1 MNFYAFTAAK
11 ETVTETIAETVSET
25 VAETKE
31 SLDTMDAAIQ
41 SAINE
46 NIDMNAIE
54 KFFNELP
61 EKALSLGIR
70 VLLAIVVFIIGSY
83 LIKAVRKLVRKS
95 VEHTSADKGLVQFL
109 DSLTKAIL
117 YVLLVMIIASSF
129 GLDATSVVALVGS
142 VGVAIGLAIQGS
154 LSNLVGGVLILML
167 KPFKIGDYIIE
178 DSHGNEGSV
187 EQISLF
193 YTKLKTLDNKIVVL
207 PNGNLANTSMTN
219 VTGSGERML
228 VMTVG
233 ISYHSDIKLAKETIE
248 NIIKEDKHIDQK
260 RQKQVYVDALS
271 DSSVD
276 IGMRCWVKTKDY
288 WATKWRLLETIKDR
302 FDEVGVVIPFNQ
314 LDIHFDQDMTK

>member
-1 MNFYAFTAAK
+1 MNFYALLTAK
-11 ETVTETIAETVSET
+11 ETITETLVET
-25 VAETKE
+25 VAGTEETVD
-31 SLDTMDAAIQ
+31 SVDAVLQ

-70 VLLAIVVFIIGSY
+70 VLLAILVFFIGSY
-83 LIKAVRKLVRKS
+83 LIKIVRRIVKKS
-95 VEHTSADKGLVQFL
+95 VEHTSADKGLIQFL
-109 DSLTKAIL
+109 DSLVKTIL
-117 YVLLVMIIASSF
+117 YVLLVLTIASSF

-154 LSNLVGGVLILML
+154 LSNFVGGVLILML

-178 DSHGNEGSV
+178 DSHGNEGTV
-187 EQISLF
+187 ELITLF

-233 ISYHSDIKLAKETIE
+233 ISYHSDMKLAKETIE
-248 NIIKEDKHIDQK
+248 SILKSDEQVDQN
-260 RQKQVYVDALS
+260 RQIQVYVDALA
-271 DSSVD
+271 DSSVN

-288 WATKWRLLETIKDR
+288 WATKWRVLETIKER
-302 FDEVGVVIPFNQ
+302 FDEIGVVIPFNQ